1 MGNTPLHQAS
11 FFGRIDCAGLL
22 VEAGADVNAKNS
34 IGAIPF
40 SRTNEGTAH
49 RLCHASQARIGR
61 MMTCIS
67 PYEQT

>member
-1 MGNTPLHQAS
+1 
-11 FFGRIDCAGLL
+11 L